1 MNVRMETSLNRL
13 GPKKDGKIRPLMLRM
28 KSKEEKD
35 DFMSKLWM
43 LKNVRM
49 KFKGMSITHDY
60 TLEERK
66 MIREYVEEANRR
78 NEAETNEYRWKVRG
92 TPRGGLWLMKI
103 TNQA

>member
-1 MNVRMETSLNRL
+1 
-13 GPKKDGKIRPLMLRM
+13 M

-78 NEAETNEYRWKVRG
+78 NKAETNEYRWKVRG